1 METLNSL
8 VSISQKYR
16 LLKSPVRLS
25 VVAIS
30 CTSRWTS
37 EFLRARVR
45 VLTII
50 DMMLYSCSENGS
62 SESRISCRAPILLP
76 PISMGKKSPFEALHF
91 RGFSQSLSTPVSD
104 LFLFRHFTAVL

>member
-1 METLNSL
+1 MAKAVIDLFE
-8 VSISQKYR
+8 
-16 LLKSPVRLS
+16 
-25 VVAIS
+25 VVQVDHHQGYGGLIPHGD
-30 CTSRWTS
+30 S

-76 PISMGKKSPFEALHF
+76 PISMGKKSPFEPLHF
-91 RGFSQSLSTPVSD
+91 RGSSQNLYSPFSD